1 MKKVLLAL
9 MFVSTT
15 VLAQAEEVFDA
26 SKNTTQQSII
36 TWVYSDNVSQ
46 SCNAERS
53 KRGLPT
59 FKQPSA
65 ACSFWEGN
73 TCYIITKRNYTH
85 DDIGHEV
92 HHCFAGKF
100 H

>member
-1 MKKVLLAL
+1 
-9 MFVSTT
+9 MFVSS
-15 VLAQAEEVFDA
+15 LAVAQTEEVFDA
-26 SKNTTQQSII
+26 SKNFTQKSTI
-36 TWVYSDNVSQ
+36 TWVFSDNVAEA
-46 SCNAERS
+46 CNRERS

-59 FKQPSA
+59 FKLPSA
-65 ACSFWEGN
+65 ACSFWTQD

-85 DDIGHEV
+85 DDIGHEI

>member
-1 MKKVLLAL
+1 MKKIVLAVML
-9 MFVSTT
+9 VSAMA
-15 VLAQAEEVFDA
+15 VAQAEEVFDA
-26 SKNTTQQSII
+26 GKNKIQQSTI
-36 TWVYSDNVSQ
+36 TWVFSDNIVAT
-46 SCNAERS
+46 CNAERT

-59 FKQPSA
+59 FNLPSA

-73 TCYIITKRNYTH
+73 KCYIVTKRNYTH

>member
-1 MKKVLLAL
+1 MKKIILAL
-9 MFVSTT
+9 MFSST
-15 VLAQAEEVFDA
+15 VALARAEEVFDA
-26 SKNTTQQSII
+26 SKNAIQQSNI
-36 TWVYSDNVSQ
+36 TWVFSDNVSAA
-46 SCNAERS
+46 CNAERS

-65 ACSFWEGN
+65 ACSFWTEK